1 MNNRTSIFIFQRLRP
16 CVAWKCVFSTV
27 LYAYD
32 GPSISENVRI
42 QINSIQQGY
51 SMETNECEYVCDV
64 YGMIL
69 LTWSWAEY
77 SMEI

>member
-1 MNNRTSIFIFQRLRP
+1 M
-16 CVAWKCVFSTV
+16 
-27 LYAYD
+27 
-32 GPSISENVRI
+32 RI